1 LQWKRKKRGGELG
14 VHVNPLDVIQ
24 KYYDP
29 GSKAY
34 YFLVLHGRLVAKKAC
49 ELGRTVAH
57 LNPDMKFIE
66 EASLLHDIGMFLSNA
81 PKLGCY
87 GHKEY
92 VCHGYLG
99 RELLDREG
107 LPRHA
112 LVCERHVGI
121 GITLEEIKTNSLPL
135 PPREMVP
142 VSVEEKIVCFA
153 DKFYSKSEHDLLR
166 EKPLERVRKMIRAY
180 GEDKLKI
187 FDEWSQLFTLS

>member
-1 LQWKRKKRGGELG
+1 M
-14 VHVNPLDVIQ
+14 NPTDIIR
-24 KYYDP
+24 KYYPPD
-29 GSKAY
+29 SRAY
-34 YFLVLHGRLVAKKAC
+34 YFLAHHSRLVAKKAR
-49 ELGRTVAH
+49 ELAQRVPH
-57 LNPDMKFIE
+57 LYPDLQFIE
-66 EASLLHDIGMFLSNA
+66 EASLLHDVGIFLSNA

-112 LVCERHVGI
+112 LVCERHVGM
-121 GITLEEIKTNSLPL
+121 GITLKEIKANGLPL

-142 VSVEEKIVCFA
+142 VSLEEKIICFA

-166 EKPLERVRKMIRAY
+166 EKPMERVREMIRAY

-187 FDEWSQLFTLS
+187 FDEWSQLFILS